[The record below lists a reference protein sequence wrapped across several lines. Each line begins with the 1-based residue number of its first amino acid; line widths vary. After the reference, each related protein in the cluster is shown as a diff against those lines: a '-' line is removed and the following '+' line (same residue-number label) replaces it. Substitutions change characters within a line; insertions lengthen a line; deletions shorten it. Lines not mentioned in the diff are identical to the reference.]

1 MSSTSSI
8 TDVAALARVSK
19 ATVSRVLSGC
29 RTKDDNIAKRVR
41 DAAEQLNYQA
51 NSAASA
57 LRSDTTNTIGLIMPG
72 PTDPLAARLLA
83 ELEPEVN
90 RSGRQLLLGLG
101 DDQRTQTERIEAMLA
116 RRVDGL
122 VVMPPQD
129 ANTAAFLDDLSGNVN
144 SASAA
149 ELFAT
154 LQTSTRVMN
163 LMTEPG
169 WTTFGDNSA
178 KRGYH
183 DVMRLFGDK
192 GNRPNALICATDDV
206 AIGALMA
213 LNQLGIRVP
222 DEVKVIGSGDSP
234 AAAIADP
241 PLSSILPP
249 CRLIAHEALR
259 LISVSASSKH
269 WLPAHTAYP
278 PQLVQRESTSG
289 PRFGSSDMA
298 LPDDES

>member
-1 MSSTSSI
+1 MKLMLSH
-8 TDVAALARVSK
+8 LAEY
-19 ATVSRVLSGC
+19 
-29 RTKDDNIAKRVR
+29 N
-41 DAAEQLNYQA
+41 A
-51 NSAASA
+51 NS
-57 LRSDTTNTIGLIMPG
+57 I
-72 PTDPLAARLLA
+72 
-83 ELEPEVN
+83 
-90 RSGRQLLLGLG
+90 
-101 DDQRTQTERIEAMLA
+101 
-116 RRVDGL
+116 
-122 VVMPPQD
+122 
-129 ANTAAFLDDLSGNVN
+129 AFLSGNVN

-222 DEVKVIGSGDSP
+222 DEVKVIGSATPRGGHRRP
-234 AAAIADP
+234 AALVD
-241 PLSSILPP
+241 SPP

-278 PQLVQRESTSG
+278 PQLMQRESTSG

>member
-19 ATVSRVLSGC
+19 ATVSRVLSGR

-101 DDQRTQTERIEAMLA
+101 DDQRTQMERIEAMLA

-129 ANTAAFLDDLSGNVN
+129 ANTAAFWMTT
-144 SASAA
+144 SA
-149 ELFAT
+149 
-154 LQTSTRVMN
+154 
-163 LMTEPG
+163 
-169 WTTFGDNSA
+169 
-178 KRGYH
+178 
-183 DVMRLFGDK
+183 
-192 GNRPNALICATDDV
+192 
-206 AIGALMA
+206 
-213 LNQLGIRVP
+213 
-222 DEVKVIGSGDSP
+222 
-234 AAAIADP
+234 
-241 PLSSILPP
+241 
-249 CRLIAHEALR
+249 
-259 LISVSASSKH
+259 
-269 WLPAHTAYP
+269 
-278 PQLVQRESTSG
+278 
-289 PRFGSSDMA
+289 
-298 LPDDES
+298 